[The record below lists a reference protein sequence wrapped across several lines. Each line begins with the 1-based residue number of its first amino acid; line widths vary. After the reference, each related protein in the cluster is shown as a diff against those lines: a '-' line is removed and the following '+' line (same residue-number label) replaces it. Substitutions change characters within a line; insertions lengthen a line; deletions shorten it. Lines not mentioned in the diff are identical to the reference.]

1 MTGVEI
7 DFVATDS
14 LAALKLYEKIFPVE
28 RVEVTDL
35 PRGQNEAVFTIYG
48 VRFHMLDENPEFQ
61 LLAPKADAPQS
72 IWFNVLVPDIR
83 AVHQN
88 AMDAG
93 CSEIQPVTEMPAF
106 GASNSLFADPFGY
119 TWMLHQIH
127 RMVSFEDRMKLFEDG
142 PKET

>member
-83 AVHQN
+83 AV
-88 AMDAG
+88 
-93 CSEIQPVTEMPAF
+93 
-106 GASNSLFADPFGY
+106 
-119 TWMLHQIH
+119 
-127 RMVSFEDRMKLFEDG
+127 